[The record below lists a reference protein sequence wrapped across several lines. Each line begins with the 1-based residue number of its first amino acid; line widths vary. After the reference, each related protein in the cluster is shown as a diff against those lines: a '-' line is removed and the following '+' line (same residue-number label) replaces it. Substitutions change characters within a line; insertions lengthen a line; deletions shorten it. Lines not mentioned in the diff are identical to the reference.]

1 MNILY
6 AFLSKPQ
13 IHEDPMKLDKFDTGL
28 LVALDALLTEKSV
41 TRAGERLHL
50 SQPATSI
57 ILSRLRKY
65 FGNELLAPAGR
76 RMVLTPLAESLVQP
90 VRSCLM
96 QIQHTVASKAAFD
109 PAASDRKFCLAV
121 SDYATAVLMPQ
132 AMQEAARK
140 APEMRFE
147 LVRLDE
153 NIEQKLEKGGIDF
166 FVRPSVH
173 SLSAHPKEPL
183 FEDTHTCVVWRNN
196 ATVGDRMSLNQFLK
210 MGQITVHFGTARACF
225 EEWFAARYGEIRKVE
240 VVTQDFEAACRLVV
254 GTHRVATVMSRIAQL
269 CAEHLP
275 VRLIRPPFAIPKVTH
290 CLQWHRYQDQDP
302 GNIWLRRL
310 LKQTA
315 DRLHAPH
322 GTGRVHS
329 HLR

>member
-1 MNILY
+1 MN
-6 AFLSKPQ
+6 
-13 IHEDPMKLDKFDTGL
+13 LDNFDIRL

-76 RMVLTPLAESLVQP
+76 KMILTPLAESLVQP

-96 QIQHTVASKAAFD
+96 QIQHTVASKASFD
-109 PAASDRKFCLAV
+109 PAASDRMFCLAV
-121 SDYATAVLMPQ
+121 SDYVTAVLMPH
-132 AMQEAARK
+132 AMQEAARE
-140 APEMRFE
+140 APGIRFE

-173 SLSAHPKEPL
+173 SLRMHPKEPL

-196 ATVGDRMSLNQFLK
+196 STIGDRISLDQFIK
-210 MGQITVHFGTARACF
+210 MGHIAVHFGTDKAIF
-225 EEWFAARYGEIRKVE
+225 EEWFAAQYGEIRKIE
-240 VVTQDFEAACRLVV
+240 GSYTGFRSCMPACR
-254 GTHRVATVMSRIAQL
+254 GDQQNSD
-269 CAEHLP
+269 
-275 VRLIRPPFAIPKVTH
+275 
-290 CLQWHRYQDQDP
+290 RYEP
-302 GNIWLRRL
+302 NSPALRR
-310 LKQTA
+310 KPATETNS
-315 DRLHAPH
+315 PSFC
-322 GTGRVHS
+322 HS
-329 HLR
+329 KSYTLPSMASLSGPGSRAYLAKALTETDGE

>member
-1 MNILY
+1 MN
-6 AFLSKPQ
+6 
-13 IHEDPMKLDKFDTGL
+13 LDNFDIGL

-65 FGNELLAPAGR
+65 FGNELLVLTGR
-76 RMVLTPLAESLVQP
+76 KMVLTPLAESLVQP

-96 QIQHTVASKAAFD
+96 QIQHTVASKTSFD

-121 SDYATAVLMPQ
+121 SDYVTAVLMPGV
-132 AMQEAARK
+132 MQEAARE
-140 APEMRFE
+140 APGIRFE

-173 SLSAHPKEPL
+173 SLRMHPTEPL
-183 FEDTHTCVVWRNN
+183 FEDTHTCVVWHDNS
-196 ATVGDRMSLNQFLK
+196 TIGDKISLDQFIK
-210 MGQITVHFGTARACF
+210 MGHIAVHFGTAKAIF
-225 EEWFAARYGEIRKVE
+225 EEWFPAQYGEIRNIE

-254 GTHRVATVMSRIAQL
+254 GTNRIATVMSRIAQL
-269 CAEHLP
+269 CAENLP
-275 VRLIRPPFAIPKVTH
+275 LRLIRPPCVIPKVTH

-302 GNIWLRRL
+302 GHIWLRHL

-315 DRLHAPH
+315 NRLHAP
-322 GTGRVHS
+322 GNGAKAIRF
-329 HLR
+329 